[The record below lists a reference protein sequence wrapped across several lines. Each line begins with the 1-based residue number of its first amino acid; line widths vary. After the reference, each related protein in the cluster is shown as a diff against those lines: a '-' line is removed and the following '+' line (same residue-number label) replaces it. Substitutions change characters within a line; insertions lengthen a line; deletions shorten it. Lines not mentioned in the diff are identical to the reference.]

1 MNDQRR
7 LGQVEVRRMQVL
19 ARMDEGRQPQM
30 TGAAGFEANPLVSSQ
45 ATDFAVAG
53 ADDLFKRADGPGA
66 RADHFPGG
74 WFAEFIPMG
83 MTTSFGDG
91 SRATLKMLRQFAN
104 LPHILCFGRLCCKD
118 APGGGQILEFVPV
131 GVATSFGQGGRA
143 TLEMLSRL
151 AHIPHVLCFG
161 QLQLQARPRR

>member
-1 MNDQRR
+1 
-7 LGQVEVRRMQVL
+7 MQVF
-19 ARMDEGRQPQM
+19 AKREEGCPDQE
-30 TGAAGFEANPLVSSQ
+30 TASAGFVANPLGSGQ
-45 ATDFAVAG
+45 A
-53 ADDLFKRADGPGA
+53 ADLAPLVINGLAASANAASAP
-66 RADHFPGG
+66 ADHFPPGR
-74 WFAEFIPMG
+74 FAEFIPMG

-104 LPHILCFGRLCCKD
+104 LPHVLCFGRLCCKD

-143 TLEMLSRL
+143 TLEMISRL

-161 QLQLQARPRR
+161 QLRLEAKPRR

>member
-1 MNDQRR
+1 
-7 LGQVEVRRMQVL
+7 MQVF
-19 ARMDEGRQPQM
+19 AKREEGCQSQK
-30 TGAAGFEANPLVSSQ
+30 TGSAGFVANPFASGQAADLAPLVINGLVEI
-45 ATDFAVAG
+45 ANAPAAPAG
-53 ADDLFKRADGPGA
+53 
-66 RADHFPGG
+66 HFPPGR
-74 WFAEFIPMG
+74 FAEFIPMG

-104 LPHILCFGRLCCKD
+104 LPHVLCFGRLCCKD
-118 APGGGQILEFVPV
+118 APGGGQFLEFVPV

-161 QLQLQARPRR
+161 KLRLEARPRR

>member
-1 MNDQRR
+1 
-7 LGQVEVRRMQVL
+7 MQVF
-19 ARMDEGRQPQM
+19 AKREEGCQSQRTGSAGFVANPFATPQAADLI
-30 TGAAGFEANPLVSSQ
+30 AAG
-45 ATDFAVAG
+45 T
-53 ADDLFKRADGPGA
+53 DDLFERADRAEAP
-66 RADHFPGG
+66 ADHFPPGR
-74 WFAEFIPMG
+74 FAEFIPLG

-104 LPHILCFGRLCCKD
+104 LPHVLCFGRLCCKD
-118 APGGGQILEFVPV
+118 APGGGQFLEFVPV

-161 QLQLQARPRR
+161 QLRLEARPRR

>member
-1 MNDQRR
+1 
-7 LGQVEVRRMQVL
+7 MQVF
-19 ARMDEGRQPQM
+19 AKRKEGCQSER
-30 TGAAGFEANPLVSSQ
+30 TGSAGFVANPFASGQAAEFAPLVIDGLAKNADAAA
-45 ATDFAVAG
+45 AT
-53 ADDLFKRADGPGA
+53 ADYFPPG
-66 RADHFPGG
+66 R
-74 WFAEFIPMG
+74 FAEFIPLG

-104 LPHILCFGRLCCKD
+104 LPHVLCFGRLCCKD

-161 QLQLQARPRR
+161 RLRLETRPHR

>member
-1 MNDQRR
+1 
-7 LGQVEVRRMQVL
+7 MQVL

-30 TGAAGFEANPLVSSQ
+30 TGSAGFVAKPLASPQV
-45 ATDFAVAG
+45 TDFAVAG
-53 ADDLFKRADGPGA
+53 MEDLFVKANGVGA
-66 RADHFPGG
+66 TANHFPPGR
-74 WFAEFIPMG
+74 FAEFIPMG

-104 LPHILCFGRLCCKD
+104 LPHVLCFGRLCCKD

-143 TLEMLSRL
+143 TLAMLSRL

-161 QLQLQARPRR
+161 QLRLEARPRR